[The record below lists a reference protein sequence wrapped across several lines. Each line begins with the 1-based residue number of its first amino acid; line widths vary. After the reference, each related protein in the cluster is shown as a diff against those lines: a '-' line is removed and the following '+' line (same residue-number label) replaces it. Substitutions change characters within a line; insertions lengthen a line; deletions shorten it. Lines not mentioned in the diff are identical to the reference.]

1 MSNATLIRPTATRPT
16 ATRAERVIAVPARAE
31 AGPHGTRLTRRGQAL
46 VVLVALASMLV
57 GLAAVRVSTHA
68 TSTATPVSYATVV
81 VQPGQTLWSIAR
93 GLAPVVDP
101 RVTVAQLIELNH
113 LDGGAI
119 AAGQRLQV
127 PSAR

>member
-1 MSNATLIRPTATRPT
+1 MSTAILMSTTTLIRPTADRT
-16 ATRAERVIAVPARAE
+16 AAQARVDSAPSAV
-31 AGPHGTRLTRRGQAL
+31 RLTRRGQTL
-46 VVLVALASMLV
+46 VVLVALALMLV
-57 GLAAVRVSTHA
+57 ALAAVRVSTHA

-81 VQPGQTLWSIAR
+81 VQPGQTLWTIAQ

-101 RVTVAQLIELNH
+101 RITVAQLIELNH
-113 LDGGAI
+113 LDGGAL